1 MKFLILL
8 FLVACATSTP
18 VKPPQSDVVV
28 KPIESTEIIV
38 APTVLDFRVAIK
50 DTNYL
55 DYQKEKLADA
65 IKHLEAIFNSKE
77 YKVEL
82 LKRKL
87 TSTEGRTNHE
97 VYEHIMLG
105 KEELSS
111 EANNQLD
118 LTVQMYY
125 KKFTKVIG
133 YTTPS
138 SLIVYTNRKFHDNY
152 DACDVASNLGHEWTH
167 KMGYSHL
174 SASDWTSVPYT
185 HSTLIRILCPLSVQG
200 KLNRR

>member
-8 FLVACATSTP
+8 TLIACASSPSETP
-18 VKPPQSDVVV
+18 VKDAEVILAPVVY
-28 KPIESTEIIV
+28 
-38 APTVLDFRVAIK
+38 APSVMSFGVVIK

-55 DYQKEKLADA
+55 PSQKAKLAEA
-65 IKHLEAIFNSKE
+65 IKHLEDIFNSQE
-77 YKVEL
+77 YKAEL

-87 TSTEGRTNHE
+87 TSTNGRSNLE
-97 VYEHIMLG
+97 VFNHIMTG
-105 KEELSS
+105 KEDLSKT
-111 EANNQLD
+111 ANQQMD
-118 LTVQMYY
+118 LTVEMYN
-125 KKFTKVIG
+125 KKFSKVIG

-152 DACDVASNLGHEWTH
+152 KACDVASNLGHEWTH
-167 KMGYSHL
+167 KMGYGHK
-174 SASDWTSVPYT
+174 SASDWTSVPYQ